1 MHTMNVS
8 MWLDKVG
15 AAFVNTVLIAAVPTA
30 VVAILFQAF

>member
-15 AAFVNTVLIAAVPTA
+15 SAFVNTVLIAAVPTA
-30 VVAILFQAF
+30 LVAILVQAF